1 MSHIFLTVVE
11 MLGISDLVA
20 DSQFA
25 LRYEVVVTACN
36 LAFDDHDFLHI
47 RAEVDCSDGFS
58 DILRKIITQ
67 RSAPTIHCK
76 GNQFHRKS
84 RLVIPFHIT
93 SGDIMQGPDLI
104 FFRIPNQGVTHIWS
118 RVGDSHQDG
127 FGDNRPDISGTRCR
141 NTIFSQNRFGK
152 TEGKLTGIELSGG
165 TNFKA
170 GDGKSIAT
178 MVRHQLFDCNIEL
191 HIIFHIFCRHVD
203 TFCRGY

>member
-1 MSHIFLTVVE
+1 
-11 MLGISDLVA
+11 
-20 DSQFA
+20 
-25 LRYEVVVTACN
+25 
-36 LAFDDHDFLHI
+36 
-47 RAEVDCSDGFS
+47 
-58 DILRKIITQ
+58 
-67 RSAPTIHCK
+67 
-76 GNQFHRKS
+76 
-84 RLVIPFHIT
+84 
-93 SGDIMQGPDLI
+93 MQGPDLI